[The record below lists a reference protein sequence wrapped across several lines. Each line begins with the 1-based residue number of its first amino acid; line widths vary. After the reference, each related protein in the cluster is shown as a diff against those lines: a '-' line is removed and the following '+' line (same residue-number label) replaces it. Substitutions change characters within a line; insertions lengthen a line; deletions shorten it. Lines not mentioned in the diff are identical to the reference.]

1 MQRPVYLL
9 RIKRKGLHASY
20 HDCESCRSI
29 FGGYVP
35 RSKADEVNAGDNGTH
50 ARSGNA
56 EVTPV
61 VALDEIDLKLLGF
74 LLEDARRSQRAL
86 ARAIGMSPP
95 AIADRVARLE
105 ASGVIKG
112 YHADLN
118 YAALD
123 RPMTVIVGVVTERSD
138 TQRSLAKRL
147 IEVPEVE
154 RVDIVTGSSDLQV
167 RLRVRDQTHLS
178 EVLFE
183 SLLSTSAI
191 RHTETFLALSTVEPD
206 TFGGRLLQSLSDD
219 MARRSVAGED

>member
-1 MQRPVYLL
+1 
-9 RIKRKGLHASY
+9 
-20 HDCESCRSI
+20 
-29 FGGYVP
+29 VP
-35 RSKADEVNAGDNGTH
+35 RSKADEVNAGDTGAH

-74 LLEDARRSQRAL
+74 LLEDARLSQRAL

-118 YAALD
+118 YAALN

-206 TFGGRLLQSLSDD
+206 TYGGRLLQSLSDD
-219 MARRSVAGED
+219 MARRSSVAAED

>member
-1 MQRPVYLL
+1 VSFDIEGVR
-9 RIKRKGLHASY
+9 
-20 HDCESCRSI
+20 
-29 FGGYVP
+29 VP
-35 RSKADEVNAGDNGTH
+35 RSKKDEVKAVESGAR

-56 EVTPV
+56 EVAPAIV
-61 VALDEIDLKLLGF
+61 LDEIDLKLLGF
-74 LLEDARRSQRAL
+74 LLEDARLSQRAM

-118 YAALD
+118 YAALN
-123 RPMTVIVGVVTERSD
+123 RPMTVLVGVVTDRSD
-138 TQRSLAKRL
+138 TQRSLADRL
-147 IEVPEVE
+147 VEVPEVE

-183 SLLSTSAI
+183 SLLATPDI
-191 RHTETFLALSTVEPD
+191 RHTETFLALATVEPD

-219 MARRSVAGED
+219 LARRSATNED

>member
-35 RSKADEVNAGDNGTH
+35 RSKADEVNAGDTGTH

-74 LLEDARRSQRAL
+74 LLDDARRSQRAL